1 MQMKLLTLALALM
14 LVTGCAQYSSVKG
27 GIIDQASALSD
38 EALRSSEFM
47 LCRGVTV
54 GAWVRAYGAS
64 ADRASAWRTICAQ
77 QLQETPALKQ

>member
-1 MQMKLLTLALALM
+1 MYKLLAVLLLSS
-14 LVTGCAQYSSVKG
+14 CAQYSAVKG
-27 GIIDQASALSD
+27 GIVDEAAAVSD

-64 ADRASAWRTICAQ
+64 ADKANAWRTICAQ
-77 QLQETPALKQ
+77 QLQQTPSPNIVHP